1 MPALKPDQVEALSH
15 LPQVVAIINE
25 LNELVPVFRKLD
37 QSETE
42 LLAAQHRQYN
52 DDLRESER
60 AKDVAIKEAYEKG
73 VAEGRGETK
82 IVTSFLRYASHLR
95 ERPST
100 VEGENSA
107 VEQVLI
113 GVYQGGDKGPNFAQ
127 KLAEGSSEVV
137 SEESQFTCNLSRLC
151 I

>member
-1 MPALKPDQVEALSH
+1 MPALKPDQVDALSH

-25 LNELVPVFRKLD
+25 LNELIPVFKRLD
-37 QSETE
+37 QFETD
-42 LLAAQHRQYN
+42 AAIAQHRKYKE
-52 DDLRESER
+52 DLREAER
-60 AKDVAIKEAYEKG
+60 AKDVAVKEAYANG
-73 VAEGRGETK
+73 VSDGRGETK

-113 GVYQGGDKGPNFAQ
+113 GVYQGAEKGSAVAQ
-127 KLAEGSSEVV
+127 KLADALGHGALPNRPMGGS
-137 SEESQFTCNLSRLC
+137 RPA
-151 I
+151 